1 MKKVFLLLI
10 AISLFASAN
19 AQIKFGV
26 KGGVSSSTIK
36 MNDIITIQGVEE
48 YSLEGL
54 KNTYVGFHA
63 GFMTRVTFFGGFIQP
78 ELYFSSTGG
87 EVEVTNLL
95 MQPPDVSIKKMEFK
109 KLDIPV
115 LVGFKFGPARINAGP
130 VASIIIDSKA
140 DLIETAGY
148 EENLRGASFGYQAG
162 VGIDILNKI
171 SLDVRYEGNLSKL
184 GDGVTVGGNDFE
196 FDSRNSQL
204 IFSLGIFF

>member
-1 MKKVFLLLI
+1 MKKTFLILI
-10 AISLFASAN
+10 VISLFVAAN

-26 KGGVSSSTIK
+26 KGGISSSTIK
-36 MNDIITIQGVEE
+36 MDDIISIPGGEK
-48 YSLEGL
+48 YSLEGI
-54 KNTYVGFHA
+54 KSGTVGFHA
-63 GFMTRVTFFGGFIQP
+63 GFMTRVTLFGVFIQP

-87 EVEVTNLL
+87 EVEVTDLIT
-95 MQPPDVSIKKMEFK
+95 QDVNIKKMEFK

-148 EENLRGASFGYQAG
+148 EEKFKGASFGYQAG
-162 VGIDILNKI
+162 VGLDILNTI

-184 GDGVTVGGNDFE
+184 GDGVNIGGNDYE
-196 FDSRNSQL
+196 FDSRNPQF

>member
-10 AISLFASAN
+10 VISLFATAN

-26 KGGVSSSTIK
+26 KGGISSSTIK
-36 MNDIITIQGVEE
+36 MDDIITVQGVEE

-54 KNTYVGFHA
+54 KTASVGFHA
-63 GFMTRVTFFGGFIQP
+63 GLMTRITFFGVFIQP

-87 EVEVTNLL
+87 EVEVTNII
-95 MQPPDVSIKKMEFK
+95 QDVTSIKTMEFK

-115 LVGFKFGPARINAGP
+115 LVGFKFGPARVNAGP

-140 DLIETAGY
+140 DLIDEPGY
-148 EENLRGASFGYQAG
+148 EEKLRGASFGYQAG
-162 VGIDILNKI
+162 VGLDLLKTI
-171 SLDVRYEGNLSKL
+171 SLDIRYEGNLSKL
-184 GDGVTVGGNDFE
+184 GDGVNIEGNDFE
-196 FDSRNSQL
+196 FDSRNPQF

>member
-1 MKKVFLLLI
+1 MKKVFFLLV
-10 AISLFASAN
+10 AISFFATAN

-26 KGGVSSSTIK
+26 KGGVNSSTIK
-36 MNDIITIQGVEE
+36 MDDFITVTQGVEE
-48 YSLEGL
+48 YSLEGI
-54 KNTYVGFHA
+54 KSGTVGFHA
-63 GFMTRVTFFGGFIQP
+63 GLMTRVTFFGVFIQP

-87 EVEVTNLL
+87 EVKVTEVIAQN
-95 MQPPDVSIKKMEFK
+95 VSVKKMEFK

-148 EENLRGASFGYQAG
+148 EEKLKGASFGYQVG
-162 VGIDILNKI
+162 VGLDILNTI

-184 GDGVTVGGNDFE
+184 GDCVNIGGNDFE
-196 FDSRNSQL
+196 FDSRNPQF

>member
-1 MKKVFLLLI
+1 MKKALLLI
-10 AISLFASAN
+10 ITISLFASAN

-26 KGGVSSSTIK
+26 KGGVNSSTIK
-36 MNDIITIQGVEE
+36 MDDVITVTQGVEE
-48 YSLEGL
+48 YSLEGI
-54 KNTYVGFHA
+54 KSGTVGFHA
-63 GFMTRVTFFGGFIQP
+63 GLMTRVTFFGVFIQP

-87 EVEVTNLL
+87 EVEVTDLITQN
-95 MQPPDVSIKKMEFK
+95 VSIRKMEFK

-115 LVGFKFGPARINAGP
+115 LAGFKFGPARINAGP

-148 EENLRGASFGYQAG
+148 EEKIKGASFGYQVG
-162 VGIDILNKI
+162 VGLDIINTI

-184 GDGVTVGGNDFE
+184 GDGVNIGGNDFE
-196 FDSRNSQL
+196 FDSRNPQI

>member
-1 MKKVFLLLI
+1 MKKVFLILI
-10 AISLFASAN
+10 GISLFVAAN

-26 KGGVSSSTIK
+26 KGGVNSSTIK
-36 MNDIITIQGVEE
+36 MDNIITVTQGIEE

-54 KNTYVGFHA
+54 KTASVGFHA
-63 GFMTRVTFFGGFIQP
+63 GLMTRVTFFGVFIQP

-87 EVEVTNLL
+87 EVEVTDLIT
-95 MQPPDVSIKKMEFK
+95 QDISIKKMEFK

-115 LVGFKFGPARINAGP
+115 LAGFKFGPARINAGP

-148 EENLRGASFGYQAG
+148 EEKLKGASFGYQAG
-162 VGIDILNKI
+162 VGLDILNTI

-184 GDGVTVGGNDFE
+184 GDGVNIGGEDFE
-196 FDSRNSQL
+196 FDSRNPQF

>member
-10 AISLFASAN
+10 VISLFATAN

-26 KGGVSSSTIK
+26 KGGISSSTIK
-36 MNDIITIQGVEE
+36 MDDIITVQGVEE

-54 KNTYVGFHA
+54 KTASVGFHA
-63 GFMTRVTFFGGFIQP
+63 GLMTRITFFGVFIQP

-87 EVEVTNLL
+87 EVEVTYILPN
-95 MQPPDVSIKKMEFK
+95 VTSIKTMEFK

-115 LVGFKFGPARINAGP
+115 LVGIKFGPARINAGP

-148 EENLRGASFGYQAG
+148 EEKFKGASFGYQAG
-162 VGIDILNKI
+162 VGLDLLKTI
-171 SLDVRYEGNLSKL
+171 SLDIRYEGNLSKL
-184 GDGVTVGGNDFE
+184 GDGVNIGGEDFE
-196 FDSRNSQL
+196 FDSRNPQF

>member
-10 AISLFASAN
+10 VISLFATAN

-26 KGGVSSSTIK
+26 KGGISSSTIK
-36 MNDIITIQGVEE
+36 MDDIVTVVQGFEE

-63 GFMTRVTFFGGFIQP
+63 GFMTRVTFFGVFIQP

-87 EVEVTNLL
+87 EVEVTYILPN
-95 MQPPDVSIKKMEFK
+95 VTSIKTMEFK

-115 LVGFKFGPARINAGP
+115 LVGIKFGPARINAGP

-148 EENLRGASFGYQAG
+148 EEKFKGASFGYQAG
-162 VGIDILNKI
+162 VGLDLLKTI
-171 SLDVRYEGNLSKL
+171 SLDIRYEGNLSKL
-184 GDGVTVGGNDFE
+184 GDGVNIGGNDFE
-196 FDSRNSQL
+196 FDSRNPQF

>member
-1 MKKVFLLLI
+1 MKKAFLLLI
-10 AISLFASAN
+10 GISLFVVAN

-26 KGGVSSSTIK
+26 KGGVNSSTIK
-36 MNDIITIQGVEE
+36 MDDIITITQGVEE
-48 YSLEGL
+48 YSLEGI
-54 KNTYVGFHA
+54 KSGTVGFHA
-63 GFMTRVTFFGGFIQP
+63 GLMTRVTFFGVFIQP

-87 EVEVTNLL
+87 EVEVTDLIT
-95 MQPPDVSIKKMEFK
+95 QDVSIKKMEFK

-148 EENLRGASFGYQAG
+148 EEKLKGASFGYQAG
-162 VGIDILNKI
+162 VGIDILSI

-184 GDGVTVGGNDFE
+184 GEGVNIGGNDYE
-196 FDSRNSQL
+196 FDSRNPQF

>member
-1 MKKVFLLLI
+1 MKKTLLLI
-10 AISLFASAN
+10 IGILFFIAAN
-19 AQIKFGV
+19 AQLKFGV
-26 KGGVSSSTIK
+26 KGGVNSSYIK
-36 MNDIITIQGVEE
+36 MDNVITVIQGVEE

-54 KNTYVGFHA
+54 KTATVGFHA
-63 GFMTRVTFFGGFIQP
+63 GLMTRVTFFGVFIQP

-87 EVEVTNLL
+87 EVEVTDLIT
-95 MQPPDVSIKKMEFK
+95 QDVSIKKMEFK

-140 DLIETAGY
+140 DLIEKAGY
-148 EENLRGASFGYQAG
+148 EEKIKGATFGYQAG
-162 VGIDILNKI
+162 VGIDILSI

-184 GDGVTVGGNDFE
+184 GEGVNIGGNDFE
-196 FDSRNSQL
+196 FDSRNPQF

>member
-1 MKKVFLLLI
+1 MKKIFLLLI

-26 KGGVSSSTIK
+26 KGGINSSTIK
-36 MNDIITIQGVEE
+36 IDDLITVTQGVEE
-48 YSLEGL
+48 YSLKGI
-54 KNTYVGFHA
+54 KTASMGFHA
-63 GFMTRVTFFGGFIQP
+63 GLMTRVTFFGVFIQP

-87 EVEVTNLL
+87 QVEVTDII
-95 MQPPDVSIKKMEFK
+95 QDVSSIKTMEFK

-130 VASIIIDSKA
+130 VTSIIISSKA
-140 DLIETAGY
+140 DLIDKSGY
-148 EENLRGASFGYQAG
+148 EENLKGASFGYQAG
-162 VGIDILNKI
+162 VGLDILNKI

-184 GDGVTVGGNDFE
+184 GDGVNIGGNDFE
-196 FDSRNSQL
+196 FDSRNPQF

>member
-1 MKKVFLLLI
+1 MKKAFLLLI
-10 AISLFASAN
+10 AISLFVAAN

-26 KGGVSSSTIK
+26 KGGVNSSTIK
-36 MNDIITIQGVEE
+36 MDDIITVTQGIEE

-54 KNTYVGFHA
+54 KTASVGFHA
-63 GFMTRVTFFGGFIQP
+63 GLMTRVTFFGVFIQP

-87 EVEVTNLL
+87 EVEVTNIL
-95 MQPPDVSIKKMEFK
+95 PNVTSIKTMEFK

-148 EENLRGASFGYQAG
+148 EEKLKGASFGYQAG
-162 VGIDILNKI
+162 VGLDILNTI

-184 GDGVTVGGNDFE
+184 GDGVNIGGEDFE
-196 FDSRNSQL
+196 FDSRNPQF

>member
-1 MKKVFLLLI
+1 MKKLFLLLF
-10 AISLFASAN
+10 AISLFATAN

-26 KGGVSSSTIK
+26 KGGVNSSTIK
-36 MNDIITIQGVEE
+36 MDDIITVTQGVEE
-48 YSLEGL
+48 YSLEGI
-54 KNTYVGFHA
+54 KTASVGFHA
-63 GFMTRVTFFGGFIQP
+63 GLMTRVTFFGVFIQP

-87 EVEVTNLL
+87 EVEVTDIITQN
-95 MQPPDVSIKKMEFK
+95 VSIKKMEFK

-140 DLIETAGY
+140 DLIETSGY
-148 EENLRGASFGYQAG
+148 EEKLKGASFGYQAG
-162 VGIDILNKI
+162 VGLDIFNTI

-184 GDGVTVGGNDFE
+184 GDGINIGGDNFE
-196 FDSRNSQL
+196 FDSRNPQF